1 MDYSQ
6 KYFPYS
12 QSHLQC
18 KSPLFKKQ
26 NTTIIVKEQLEPIQE
41 EDTVFSFE
49 NKNIEQNTY
58 EVEPSAPPFDLT
70 YYESLANFLDFSQNR
85 CLKLNQDLKEFRE
98 IFLQIQ
104 QLLELSSLT
113 EAAKGNYEEHMLFC
127 ESEIKRIEADLL
139 HYI

>member
-1 MDYSQ
+1 MDSSQEYFHYSQ
-6 KYFPYS
+6 F
-12 QSHLQC
+12 QC

-26 NTTIIVKEQLEPIQE
+26 NTIIIVKEQLEPIQE
-41 EDTVFSFE
+41 EDNVFSFE
-49 NKNIEQNTY
+49 NKYVEEYTY
-58 EVEPSAPPFDLT
+58 LVEPTAPSVDLI
-70 YYESLANFLDFSQNR
+70 YYDSLAEFLDSSQNR
-85 CLKLNQDLKEFRE
+85 YLKLKQDLKEFRE